1 MTRVCVAL
9 VHVLITDETFPA
21 WAAGAAEAT
30 WLICACAIV
39 EARARLAVVNVYV
52 TVFPC
57 KPWQTLTLV
66 VVHQVPTGAKLAGFL
81 LAVVDV
87 CLAVNALVSLETA
100 AVVGVIDL
108 LTASPVL
115 TGLLQTLID
124 VLFTI
129 FPLKSRG
136 TLALVAVD
144 QVDTGGSV
152 LALVHQAVVNIP
164 FTLTA
169 GVSWLAGACV
179 GIYAIYTGAAVLT
192 LNFLEIFILI
202 QF

>member
-1 MTRVCVAL
+1 M
-9 VHVLITDETFPA
+9 
-21 WAAGAAEAT
+21 
-30 WLICACAIV
+30 
-39 EARARLAVVNVYV
+39 
-52 TVFPC
+52 
-57 KPWQTLTLV
+57 
-66 VVHQVPTGAKLAGFL
+66 
-81 LAVVDV
+81 
-87 CLAVNALVSLETA
+87 
-100 AVVGVIDL
+100 VGVIDL

-169 GVSWLAGACV
+169 GVPWLAGACV